1 MSRQDIIRAWKDEE
15 YRESLSEAER
25 ARLPEHLARL
35 IETRAAL
42 GATLMDPLRFDSWT
56 RGFTHADSRRA
67 IIRGM
72 LALTASAGA
81 LVATGAGHEA
91 AAAPCGGTKSKC
103 RNDSDCCSNRCKRR
117 HGKPTGKCAPA
128 PGPQS
133 CFDFGTLGSG
143 PIPVGLNGL
152 TFDVFDFAGIATP
165 PTVRT
170 DAGFTGL
177 NCGYTLRITFPIDAA
192 KVTLDLVHF
201 AQPATATAFPGG
213 QFAAMGGP
221 QQVSETLTLTA
232 PPGIRVVEVNAPQNE
247 TLLLAYCYTPL

>member
-25 ARLPEHLARL
+25 ARLPEHPAGL
-35 IETRAAL
+35 IELADAEL
-42 GATLMDPLRFDSWT
+42 GATLMDPLRV
-56 RGFTHADSRRA
+56 DSRRA

-81 LVATGAGHEA
+81 LVVTGTGHEA
-91 AAAPCGGTKSKC
+91 AAAPCGGTHSKC
-103 RNDSDCCSNRCKRR
+103 RSDSDCCSNRCKRR
-117 HGKPTGKCAPA
+117 PGKPTGKCTHAP
-128 PGPQS
+128 PPQKS
-133 CFDFGTLGSG
+133 CFDFGTLGPG

-152 TFDVFDFAGIATP
+152 TFEVFDFAGNPTL

-177 NCGYTLRITFPIDAA
+177 NCGYTLRITFPVDAA
-192 KVTLDLVHF
+192 EVTLDLVHF

-213 QFAAMGGP
+213 QTATMSGP
-221 QQVSETLTLTA
+221 HQVSERLTLTA
-232 PPGIRVVEVNAPQNE
+232 PPGIRVVEVTAPQNE
-247 TLLLAYCYTPL
+247 TLLLAYCFTPL